1 MQRIGFVVLPG
12 FQMLSV
18 SSLSVFELANWEIG
32 EPVYDV
38 HLLSET
44 GGSIRSSVSIG
55 VATEP
60 FDDRKFDTLMV
71 GGSVVA
77 GALTPGVIK
86 FLRRGL
92 RRSRRVASTCTGAFV
107 LAEAGLL
114 DGRRATTHWHR
125 ARELQARFP
134 KVKVE
139 EDRIFIVD
147 GPVWTSAGMTA
158 GIDLA
163 LAMIEQ
169 DLGADVARAVARQ
182 LVVYHR
188 RAGGQSQFSAL
199 LELEPKSD
207 RIQSAL
213 AYAKRNLTS
222 KLTVKQ
228 LANAAHLSP
237 RQFSRAF
244 RAETGQS
251 PAKAVENL
259 RVETA
264 RLMMEQS
271 RHSIDVI
278 AQQTGFADRYRMRRA
293 FLRAFGQ
300 PPQVIRR
307 NARAEAGGVNVD
319 PPARRS
325 GGPKSGRTGTAALRR
340 FCCKSRKSNDPEN
353 LAKGDFQRAVTLR
366 SAITSLRRSVVVF
379 PRTDVVPHV
388 ATCNTRQRP

>member
-1 MQRIGFVVLPG
+1 MQRIGFIVLPG
-12 FQMLSV
+12 FQVMSV
-18 SSLSVFELANWEIG
+18 GALSVFEFANKEVG

-38 HLLSET
+38 RLLSET
-44 GGSIRSSVSIG
+44 GGSIRSSIGVS

-60 FDDRKFDTLMV
+60 FDDTTFDTLIV
-71 GGSVVA
+71 GG
-77 GALTPGVIK
+77 GAAIGSLPSGVIK
-86 FLRRGL
+86 FLRHAVGRY
-92 RRSRRVASTCTGAFV
+92 RRVAAICMGAFV

-114 DGRRATTHWHR
+114 DGRRATTHWNR
-125 ARELQARFP
+125 ARDLQALFP

-163 LAMIEQ
+163 LAMVEQ

-213 AYAKRNLTS
+213 AYAKRNLD
-222 KLTVKQ
+222 KPLTVGQ
-228 LANAAHLSP
+228 LAEAAHLSP

-244 RAETGQS
+244 RAETRQS
-251 PAKAVENL
+251 PAKAIENL
-259 RVETA
+259 RLEAA

-271 RHSIDVI
+271 RHPIDVI
-278 AQQTGFADRYRMRRA
+278 ARQTGFADRDRMRRA

-307 NARAEAGGVNVD
+307 NARAEA
-319 PPARRS
+319 
-325 GGPKSGRTGTAALRR
+325 AA
-340 FCCKSRKSNDPEN
+340 
-353 LAKGDFQRAVTLR
+353 
-366 SAITSLRRSVVVF
+366 
-379 PRTDVVPHV
+379 
-388 ATCNTRQRP
+388 